1 MRPKKDGK
9 YRMILN
15 LRELNDAVVYH
26 RFKMSTLK
34 SAINLLSKDCYMA
47 SIDWK
52 DAHFCVPICKEHR
65 KLLQFTSDSRLYE
78 FQVLPN
84 GLGSGPR
91 IFTKIT
97 KPFFSYLRKMG
108 YMNSPYIDDSILVGD
123 SVEDCRNNVRETV
136 KLSMNTGFVVH
147 PSKSIFEPTQVIEYL
162 GFILNSMLMTVSVN
176 MRQAD
181 KISLAC
187 KNLIEHKYVS
197 IMQLAKV
204 VGLLVASLPGVELG
218 SIFYRRLDIAKNEA
232 LKLIIACCPW
242 LPLLRG
248 GLCKSTEYS

>member
-1 MRPKKDGK
+1 MTSSSPHGEVSANWLKFLELTNFSLANDVAMFEAGRLQKFADKWVTITSDRYILHTVANGIKIEFDDTPRQDRVPKPYAFNKCETEIVRNEIATLLQKQVIREVEHCNGEYISNIFLRLKKDGK

-65 KLLQFTSDSRLYE
+65 KLLRFTFDSRLYE

-108 YMNSPYIDDSILVGD
+108 YMNSPNIDDSILVGD
-123 SVEDCRNNVRETV
+123 SVED
-136 KLSMNTGFVVH
+136 
-147 PSKSIFEPTQVIEYL
+147 
-162 GFILNSMLMTVSVN
+162 
-176 MRQAD
+176 
-181 KISLAC
+181 
-187 KNLIEHKYVS
+187 
-197 IMQLAKV
+197 
-204 VGLLVASLPGVELG
+204 
-218 SIFYRRLDIAKNEA
+218 
-232 LKLIIACCPW
+232 
-242 LPLLRG
+242 
-248 GLCKSTEYS
+248 